1 MGNLCRRSHSEM
13 RRRFFYATDFKSAMQ
28 EKKVTC
34 PFLTRI
40 PSLQISPIDM
50 GLIRIKNAVKSAAR
64 FIKFLS
70 KIRAEGTDVRR
81 GFRNGFSALLLY
93 LAYYSR

>member
-1 MGNLCRRSHSEM
+1 MSLPD
-13 RRRFFYATDFKSAMQ
+13 TDSASKT
-28 EKKVTC
+28 EA
-34 PFLTRI
+34 
-40 PSLQISPIDM
+40 QISPIDM

-64 FIKFLS
+64 FIKFVS
-70 KIRAEGTDVRR
+70 KIRAEDTDVRR